1 MEKIIFFFILA
12 FISFGYRGALGQNKK
27 PDASYFSQTITPKDA
42 KKHLTILA
50 SDEYEGRET
59 GKEGQKKAARYI
71 SSFFKQIGL
80 DPASDTSYLQ
90 SFPLLQNVTEGF
102 DLSIGGNAL
111 NVFTDYY
118 LYPYGEPLHST
129 AKDVLFLGYGISDE
143 KYDDYK
149 GAKVKG
155 KVLLIL
161 DGEPI
166 DNDSISLISGTKKAS
181 SWGKGSRMK
190 IELAKKNG
198 AAGIFIISDKFESDA
213 LRAKHQL
220 ESPTMEL
227 ATEKKDANKKYI
239 FRGGL
244 SAKEADKL
252 LSSSKKNKE
261 TVAGIK
267 RKIADAKQPYRFKI
281 KTRLAL
287 TSSVKTQ
294 KIQSENVLGMIKGST
309 LPNEYVFI
317 TAHYDHIGVMDGKVY
332 NGADDDGS
340 GTVGVME
347 IAQAFMQAK
356 QAGITPKR
364 SIVFLTVSGE
374 EKGLLGSAYYVEHPV
389 FPLTNTVCDLN
400 IDMIG
405 RGDEEHKNDSNFV
418 YIIGSDKIS
427 TDLHAI
433 NENANQTHTQLK
445 LDYTYNN
452 ENDPNRFYYRSD
464 HYNFAKKGI
473 PIIFY
478 FNGTH
483 ADYHQEGDEVSK
495 INFPLL
501 AKRAQLVFY
510 TAWEVANREERIKAD
525 VIVPKKQN

>member
-1 MEKIIFFFILA
+1 
-12 FISFGYRGALGQNKK
+12 
-27 PDASYFSQTITPKDA
+27 
-42 KKHLTILA
+42 
-50 SDEYEGRET
+50 
-59 GKEGQKKAARYI
+59 
-71 SSFFKQIGL
+71 
-80 DPASDTSYLQ
+80 
-90 SFPLLQNVTEGF
+90 
-102 DLSIGGNAL
+102 
-111 NVFTDYY
+111 
-118 LYPYGEPLHST
+118 
-129 AKDVLFLGYGISDE
+129 
-143 KYDDYK
+143 
-149 GAKVKG
+149 
-155 KVLLIL
+155 
-161 DGEPI
+161 
-166 DNDSISLISGTKKAS
+166 
-181 SWGKGSRMK
+181 
-190 IELAKKNG
+190 
-198 AAGIFIISDKFESDA
+198 
-213 LRAKHQL
+213 
-220 ESPTMEL
+220 
-227 ATEKKDANKKYI
+227 
-239 FRGGL
+239 
-244 SAKEADKL
+244 
-252 LSSSKKNKE
+252 
-261 TVAGIK
+261 
-267 RKIADAKQPYRFKI
+267 
-281 KTRLAL
+281 
-287 TSSVKTQ
+287 
-294 KIQSENVLGMIKGST
+294 
-309 LPNEYVFI
+309 
-317 TAHYDHIGVMDGKVY
+317 
-332 NGADDDGS
+332 
-340 GTVGVME
+340 ME